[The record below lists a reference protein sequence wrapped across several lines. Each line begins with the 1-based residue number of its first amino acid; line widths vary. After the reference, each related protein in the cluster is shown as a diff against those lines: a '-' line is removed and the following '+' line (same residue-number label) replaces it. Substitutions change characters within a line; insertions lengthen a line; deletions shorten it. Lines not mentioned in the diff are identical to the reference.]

1 MDKSFLKSISIVTV
15 MTFLSRILGL
25 VRDYFIAR
33 YFGANGLTDAFLV
46 AFRIP
51 NFLRRLFG
59 EGAFSQAFVP
69 ILSEVKAN
77 HDEAEVQNVINHIGT
92 KFLTILIIITVITVV
107 IAPLVIFMFAW
118 GFYFDANPEKFD
130 LASSMLRI
138 TFPYL
143 LLISLT
149 AFAGSILNTYDKFAV
164 PAFTPVLLN
173 VSMILSAV
181 YLSQHLETPI
191 MALAW
196 GVLIG
201 GVIQLLFQI
210 PFLIKIRKLPRLV
223 KGDHPSVGV
232 LKKRMLPALFGVSVS
247 QINLLIDTMIA
258 TVLVSGSVSWLYY
271 SDRLL
276 ELPLALIGIA
286 LATVA
291 LAKLSK
297 HFSNKD
303 EKKFTR
309 TINYA
314 LKIGLLL
321 GTPACAGLVL
331 LAEPLIITLF
341 QYDKFDAFA
350 AHMSALSLIA
360 YGSGLLAFI
369 VVKILA
375 PVFLSR
381 GDTRTPVK
389 VGVIA
394 MVSNVFLN
402 IIFAYYFAHVGLA
415 VATSISAVINASLLY
430 HYLKKQSIYQFSN
443 DLIKLFL
450 KVLLASFIMV
460 IFILNF
466 SNDINFYLENGVWQ
480 RITSVATTI
489 VASAVLY
496 FACLR
501 LLGIRMKQ
509 L

>member
-1 MDKSFLKSISIVTV
+1 MDKSFLKSSSIVTA

-33 YFGANGLTDAFLV
+33 YFGANGFTDAFLV

-69 ILSEVKAN
+69 ILAEAKAN
-77 HDEAEVQNVINHIGT
+77 HNEAEVQNVINHIGT
-92 KFLTILIIITVITVV
+92 KFLTILVVITVIAVV
-107 IAPLVIFMFAW
+107 AAPLIIFMFAW
-118 GFYFDANPEKFD
+118 GFYFDTDPTKFD
-130 LASSMLRI
+130 LASSMLQI

-173 VSMILSAV
+173 ISMILSAV
-181 YLSQHLETPI
+181 YLSQYLETPI

-201 GVIQLLFQI
+201 GIVQLLFQI
-210 PFLIKIRKLPRLV
+210 PFLIKIKKLPHLAR
-223 KGDHPSVGV
+223 GDHPSVKT

-297 HFSNKD
+297 HYANKD
-303 EKKFTR
+303 EQKFTR
-309 TINYA
+309 TVDYA
-314 LKIGLLL
+314 LKVGLLL
-321 GTPACAGLVL
+321 GAPACAGLLL

-341 QYDKFDAFA
+341 QYEEFDAFA
-350 AHMSALSLIA
+350 AHMSALSLTA
-360 YGSGLLAFI
+360 YGSGLMAFI
-369 VVKILA
+369 MVKILA
-375 PVFLSR
+375 PVFLAR
-381 GDTRTPVK
+381 GDTKTPVK

-402 IIFAYYFAHVGLA
+402 VIFAYYYAHVGLA
-415 VATSISAVINASLLY
+415 IATSISAVINASLLY
-430 HYLKKQSIYQFSN
+430 YYLNKQSIYQFSD

-450 KVLLASFIMV
+450 KVLLASSIMV

-480 RITSVATTI
+480 RITSVASTI
-489 VASAVLY
+489 IASAALY

-501 LLGIRMKQ
+501 LLGIRIKQ

>member
-1 MDKSFLKSISIVTV
+1 MDKSFLKSSSIVTV

-69 ILSEVKAN
+69 ILAEVKVN
-77 HDEAEVQNVINHIGT
+77 HDEAEVQKVINHIGT
-92 KFLTILIIITVITVV
+92 KFLTILIVITVITVV

-118 GFYFDANPEKFD
+118 GFYFDADPTKFD

-173 VSMILSAV
+173 ISMILSAV
-181 YLSQHLETPI
+181 YLSQHLDTPI

-201 GVIQLLFQI
+201 GVVQLLFQI
-210 PFLIKIRKLPRLV
+210 PFLIKIKKMPRLTR
-223 KGDHPSVGV
+223 GDHPSVKT

-291 LAKLSK
+291 LAKLSN
-297 HFSNKD
+297 HFSNND
-303 EKKFTR
+303 ERKFTR

-321 GTPACAGLVL
+321 GAPACAGLVL

-341 QYDKFDAFA
+341 QYDEFDAFS

-369 VVKILA
+369 VIKILA
-375 PVFLSR
+375 PAFLSR

-402 IIFAYYFAHVGLA
+402 VIFAYYFAHVGLA
-415 VATSISAVINASLLY
+415 IATSISAVINASLLY
-430 HYLKKQSIYQFSN
+430 YYLNRQSIYRFSS

-460 IFILNF
+460 VFILNF
-466 SNDINFYLENGVWQ
+466 SNDINFYLENSAWQ
-480 RITSVATTI
+480 RITSVAITI
-489 VASAVLY
+489 IASAALY
-496 FACLR
+496 FTCLR

>member
-1 MDKSFLKSISIVTV
+1 MDKSFLKSSSIITA

-69 ILSEVKAN
+69 ILVETKAN

-92 KFLTILIIITVITVV
+92 KFLTILITITVITV
-107 IAPLVIFMFAW
+107 IAAPLVIFMFAW
-118 GFYFDANPEKFD
+118 GFYFDADPTKFD

-149 AFAGSILNTYDKFAV
+149 AFSGAILNTYDKFAV

-181 YLSQHLETPI
+181 YLSQYLETPI

-196 GVLIG
+196 GVLLG
-201 GVIQLLFQI
+201 GVVQLLFQI
-210 PFLIKIRKLPRLV
+210 PFLIKLKKLPHLV
-223 KGDHPSVGV
+223 SGNHKSVKT
-232 LKKRMLPALFGVSVS
+232 LKTRMLPALFGVSVS

-258 TVLVSGSVSWLYY
+258 TLLVSGSVTWLYY

-291 LAKLSK
+291 LAKLSR
-297 HFSNKD
+297 HYANKD
-303 EKKFTR
+303 DEKFTR

-321 GTPACAGLVL
+321 GAPACAGLVL

-341 QYDKFDAFA
+341 QYDEFDAFA
-350 AHMSALSLIA
+350 ASQSALSLMA
-360 YGSGLLAFI
+360 YGSGLIAFI

-381 GDTRTPVK
+381 GDTKNTGQGR
-389 VGVIA
+389 
-394 MVSNVFLN
+394 SNRHGLQCVFEC
-402 IIFAYYFAHVGLA
+402 YFC
-415 VATSISAVINASLLY
+415 LLFCSCWLS
-430 HYLKKQSIYQFSN
+430 HSHFN
-443 DLIKLFL
+443 
-450 KVLLASFIMV
+450 
-460 IFILNF
+460 
-466 SNDINFYLENGVWQ
+466 
-480 RITSVATTI
+480 
-489 VASAVLY
+489 
-496 FACLR
+496 LR
-501 LLGIRMKQ
+501 RY
-509 L
+509 

>member
-1 MDKSFLKSISIVTV
+1 
-15 MTFLSRILGL
+15 
-25 VRDYFIAR
+25 
-33 YFGANGLTDAFLV
+33 
-46 AFRIP
+46 
-51 NFLRRLFG
+51 
-59 EGAFSQAFVP
+59 
-69 ILSEVKAN
+69 
-77 HDEAEVQNVINHIGT
+77 
-92 KFLTILIIITVITVV
+92 
-107 IAPLVIFMFAW
+107 
-118 GFYFDANPEKFD
+118 
-130 LASSMLRI
+130 MLRI

-173 VSMILSAV
+173 ISMILSAV

-201 GVIQLLFQI
+201 GIVQLLFQI
-210 PFLIKIRKLPRLV
+210 PFLIKIKKLPRLAR
-223 KGDHPSVGV
+223 GDHPSVKT

-321 GTPACAGLVL
+321 GAPACAGLVL

-430 HYLKKQSIYQFSN
+430 YYLKKQSIYQFSN

-460 IFILNF
+460 VFILNF
-466 SNDINFYLENGVWQ
+466 SNDISFYLENSVWQ
-480 RITSVATTI
+480 RITSVAITI